1 MRGEGTMS
9 GHEQQASENKS
20 QAWCRILTLIYEEA
34 SKEGQHFLA
43 YLIGLAVAHLKTTDI
58 KTG

>member
-1 MRGEGTMS
+1 MS